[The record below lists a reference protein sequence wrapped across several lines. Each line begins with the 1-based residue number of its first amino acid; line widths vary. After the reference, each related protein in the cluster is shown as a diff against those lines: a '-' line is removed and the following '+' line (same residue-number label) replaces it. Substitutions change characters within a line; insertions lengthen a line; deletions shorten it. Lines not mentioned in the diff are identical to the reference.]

1 MILKKVTPTGSFGHS
16 NKKLL
21 LFFTGWGMDENP
33 FREYQIPDCD
43 FMIVYD
49 YSSLSFDD
57 TFLKPYDEIRVV
69 AWSMGVWAASQLL
82 QDRNYP
88 VTDRIAV
95 NGTHFPVDDRK
106 GIPSRIF
113 AGTLNNL
120 NESTLSKFRK
130 RMCGSGDVLERFLA
144 KAPER
149 DIENLRT
156 ELDSIG
162 RLSLSLAPSRFKW
175 SKVYIGNGDKIFP
188 VENQMKA
195 WEETDFILT
204 DEEHYPE
211 KLWEEIFNKKNN
223 NHKHE

>member
-1 MILKKVTPTGSFGHS
+1 MKIKKVTHTDTLGHA
-16 NKKLL
+16 NKKLV

-33 FREYQIPDCD
+33 FREYQIPDYD

-57 TFLKPYDEIRVV
+57 SFLQPYEEISVV

-82 QDRNYP
+82 QSRNYP
-88 VTDRIAV
+88 VTDCIAV

-106 GIPSRIF
+106 GIPSQIF
-113 AGTLNNL
+113 AGTLKNL
-120 NESTLSKFRK
+120 SESTLSKFRR
-130 RMCGSGDVLERFLA
+130 RMCGSGDVLKRFLA
-144 KAPER
+144 KAPGR

-162 RLSLSLAPSRFKW
+162 RLSLSMAPSRFKW
-175 SKVYIGNGDKIFP
+175 SKVYIGNRDKIFP
-188 VENQMKA
+188 VENQMAA
-195 WEETDFILT
+195 WGETDYILT

-211 KLWEEIFNKKNN
+211 KLWEEIFNKNNN

>member
-1 MILKKVTPTGSFGHS
+1 MKIKKVTPAGSFERP
-16 NKKLL
+16 NTKLL

-33 FREYQIPDCD
+33 FREYQIPDYD

-88 VTDRIAV
+88 ITDCIAV

-106 GIPSRIF
+106 GIPTGIF
-113 AGTLNNL
+113 EGTLKNL
-120 NESTLSKFRK
+120 NESTLCKFRR
-130 RMCGSGDVLERFLA
+130 RMCGSGDVLKRFLT
-144 KAPER
+144 KVPGR

-175 SKVYIGNGDKIFP
+175 SKVYIGNRDKIFP
-188 VENQMKA
+188 VENQIAA
-195 WEETDFILT
+195 WGESDYILT

-211 KLWEEIFNKKNN
+211 KLWEEIFKNN